1 MPLNGDVKT
10 FPLAAV
16 VQMVHDERK
25 TGILAVSTPRRR
37 MSIYFREGKIIH
49 VRGNTDK
56 ELKLG
61 ALLKANNLISED
73 RLEDMLAVSKAME
86 KRLGTVLLE
95 REYIEFDKLVSIIQL
110 QFKEGVANMLSWDE
124 AKFSYKD
131 GLDGFTDEI
140 KCEVDP
146 VRLVQEAKKRE
157 EFKGLIPND
166 QVVFQ
171 INPTVDTTKS
181 VHAARDLR
189 VLLLLDGRR
198 TVAQLIKETGYSRL
212 GAYRSLSK
220 LYAQNAIVRKGDDR
234 QPTQKMGTLEL
245 SPITTIYWN
254 LLQLVMT
261 DLAEELGASKATS
274 SFENSLRQSAYYE
287 RFLKPFRLDQDLAT
301 NISKMETLVQ
311 QQGQSLSQNDLVNGF
326 NQVLVLLLGEQYQFL
341 GYKGTRST
349 VQRMRASLQNVP
361 ATHRPLAQAI
371 SRFLE
376 HYENED
382 YLRGTK
388 QVASTQ
394 AGAASGVSE
403 ARSPQPTSP
412 QPTMSNMSGTA
423 IVNFYNDMF
432 SLVIS
437 DLEQEVGAKARELF
451 QGLVRS
457 SHHYD
462 TLLVHF
468 EVQDAS
474 DQNPLR
480 LKDNVKT
487 GELKLSG
494 QALVQTFQQVLR
506 GLLSEESRLL
516 GPKATDLTVSRLAER
531 MNASHTQFKP
541 LLDQLTAAVVSKPAK
556 TGS

>member
-10 FPLAAV
+10 FPLTAI
-16 VQMVHDERK
+16 VQMAHDERK
-25 TGILAVSTPRRR
+25 TGILTVSTPRQRC
-37 MSIYFREGKIIH
+37 SIYFREGKIIH

-61 ALLKANNLISED
+61 ALLKANNLINED

-95 REYIEFDKLVSIIQL
+95 REYIELDKLVSIIQL
-110 QFKEGVANMLSWDE
+110 QFREGVAAMLSWDE
-124 AKFSYKD
+124 AKFTYKD
-131 GLDGFTDEI
+131 GLDGYTDEI

-254 LLQLVMT
+254 LLQLIMT

-274 SFENSLRQSAYYE
+274 SLENSLRQSAYYE
-287 RFLKPFRLDQDLAT
+287 RFLKPFRFDQDLAT

-311 QQGQSLSQNDLVNGF
+311 QQRQSLSQNDLVNGF

-341 GYKGTRST
+341 GYKGTKST
-349 VQRMRASLQNVP
+349 VKRMRASLQNVP
-361 ATHRPLAQAI
+361 ATHRNLAQAI

-394 AGAASGVSE
+394 PGAASGISE
-403 ARSPQPTSP
+403 ARSP

-432 SLVIS
+432 RLVIS
-437 DLEQEVGAKARELF
+437 DLEQEVGAKARGLF
-451 QGLVRS
+451 QGLIKS
-457 SHHYD
+457 SNHYD
-462 TLLVHF
+462 TLLAHF
-468 EVQDAS
+468 EVQDSS

-480 LKDNVKT
+480 LKDSVKT
-487 GELKLSG
+487 GGLKLSG

-506 GLLSEESRLL
+506 GLLLEE
-516 GPKATDLTVSRLAER
+516 
-531 MNASHTQFKP
+531 
-541 LLDQLTAAVVSKPAK
+541 
-556 TGS
+556 

>member
-10 FPLAAV
+10 FPLAAI
-16 VQMVHDERK
+16 VQMVNDERK
-25 TGILAVSTPRRR
+25 TGILTVSTPRQRCG
-37 MSIYFREGKIIH
+37 IYFRGGNIIH

-95 REYIEFDKLVSIIQL
+95 REYIELDKLVSIIQL
-110 QFKEGVANMLSWDE
+110 QFKEGVASMLSWED

-146 VRLVQEAKKRE
+146 VRLVLEAKKRE

-171 INPTVDTTKS
+171 INPNVDTTKS

-189 VLLLLDGRR
+189 SLLLLDGRR

-212 GAYRSLSK
+212 AAYRSLAT
-220 LYAQNAIVRKGDDR
+220 LYAANAIVRKGDDR
-234 QPTQKMGTLEL
+234 QPTKKMGTLEL

-254 LLQLVMT
+254 LLQLIMT
-261 DLAEELGASKATS
+261 ALAEELGASKATS
-274 SFENSLRQSAYYE
+274 SLENSLRQSAYYE
-287 RFLKPFRLDQDLAT
+287 RFLKPFQFDQDLAT
-301 NISKMETLVQ
+301 NISKMEALIQ

-326 NQVLVLLLGEQYQFL
+326 NQVLVRLLGEQYQFL

-349 VQRMRASLQNVP
+349 VERMRASLESVP
-361 ATHRPLAQAI
+361 DTHRPLAQAI

-382 YLRGTK
+382 FLRGTK
-388 QVASTQ
+388 QVASNQT
-394 AGAASGVSE
+394 GAASGISE
-403 ARSPQPTSP
+403 ARSPQPK
-412 QPTMSNMSGTA
+412 MSNMSGSA

-432 SLVIS
+432 RLVIS
-437 DLEQEVGAKARELF
+437 DLEQEVGAKARGLF
-451 QGLVRS
+451 QGLMRS
-457 SHHYD
+457 SHQYD
-462 TLLVHF
+462 TLLAHF
-468 EVQDAS
+468 EVQDTS
-474 DQNPLR
+474 DPNPLR

-487 GELKLSG
+487 GELKLSA
-494 QALVQTFQQVLR
+494 QDLVQTFQQVLG
-506 GLLSEESRLL
+506 GLLLEESRLL

-541 LLDQLTAAVVSKPAK
+541 LLDQLTATVVSKPAK

>member
-10 FPLAAV
+10 FPLAAI

-131 GLDGFTDEI
+131 GLDGYTDEI

-171 INPTVDTTKS
+171 INPNVDTTKS

-198 TVAQLIKETGYSRL
+198 SVAQLIKETGYSRL

-254 LLQLVMT
+254 LLQQVMT
-261 DLAEELGASKATS
+261 SLAEELGASKATS
-274 SFENSLRQSAYYE
+274 SLENSLRQSAYYE

-301 NISKMETLVQ
+301 NISQMEALIQ
-311 QQGQSLSQNDLVNGF
+311 QQRQPLAQNDLVNGF

-361 ATHRPLAQAI
+361 AAHGTLAQAI
-371 SRFLE
+371 SRFLK

-388 QVASTQ
+388 QVASAQ
-394 AGAASGVSE
+394 AGAASGISE
-403 ARSPQPTSP
+403 ARST

-423 IVNFYNDMF
+423 IVNFYNDIF
-432 SLVIS
+432 RLVIS
-437 DLEQEVGAKARELF
+437 DLEQEVGAKAIGVFQELIK
-451 QGLVRS
+451 S
-457 SHHYD
+457 SNHYE
-462 TLLVHF
+462 TLLAHF

-480 LKDNVKT
+480 LKDSAKA
-487 GELKLSG
+487 GGLKLSA
-494 QALVQTFQQVLR
+494 QALVQTFQQVLK
-506 GLLSEESRLL
+506 GLLLEENRLL
-516 GPKATDLTVSRLAER
+516 GPKATDLTVSRLAEK
-531 MNASHTQFKP
+531 MKASHTQFKP
-541 LLDQLTAAVVSKPAK
+541 LLDQLTATVVSKPAK

>member
-10 FPLAAV
+10 FPLAAI

-131 GLDGFTDEI
+131 GLDGYTDEI

-171 INPTVDTTKS
+171 INPNVDTTKS

-198 TVAQLIKETGYSRL
+198 NVAQLIKETGYSRL
-212 GAYRSLSK
+212 AAYRSLSK
-220 LYAQNAIVRKGDDR
+220 LYAQNAIVRKGDDK
-234 QPTQKMGTLEL
+234 QPAKKMGTLEL

-254 LLQLVMT
+254 LLQQVMT
-261 DLAEELGASKATS
+261 SLAEELGASKATS
-274 SFENSLRQSAYYE
+274 SLENSLRQSAYYE

-301 NISKMETLVQ
+301 NISQMEALIQ
-311 QQGQSLSQNDLVNGF
+311 QQRQPLAQNDLVNGF

-361 ATHRPLAQAI
+361 AAHGTLAQAI
-371 SRFLE
+371 SRFLK

-388 QVASTQ
+388 QVASAQ
-394 AGAASGVSE
+394 AGAASGISE
-403 ARSPQPTSP
+403 ARST

-432 SLVIS
+432 RLVIS
-437 DLEQEVGAKARELF
+437 DLEQEVGAKAIGVFKELIK
-451 QGLVRS
+451 S
-457 SHHYD
+457 SNHYE
-462 TLLVHF
+462 TLLAHF

-480 LKDNVKT
+480 LKDSAKA
-487 GELKLSG
+487 GGLKLSA
-494 QALVQTFQQVLR
+494 QALVQTFQQVLK
-506 GLLSEESRLL
+506 GLLLEENRLL
-516 GPKATDLTVSRLAER
+516 GPKATDLTVSRLAEK
-531 MNASHTQFKP
+531 MKASHTQFKP
-541 LLDQLTAAVVSKPAK
+541 LLDQLTATVVSKPAK

>member
-1 MPLNGDVKT
+1 M
-10 FPLAAV
+10 
-16 VQMVHDERK
+16 
-25 TGILAVSTPRRR
+25 
-37 MSIYFREGKIIH
+37 
-49 VRGNTDK
+49 
-56 ELKLG
+56 KLG

-95 REYIEFDKLVSIIQL
+95 REYVEFDRLVSIIQL
-110 QFKEGVANMLSWDE
+110 QFKEVVSTTFGWDD

-131 GLDGFTDEI
+131 GLDGYTDEI

-166 QVVFQ
+166 QVIFQ

-220 LYAQNAIVRKGDDR
+220 LYAQNAIVRKGDDK
-234 QPTQKMGTLEL
+234 QPTKKVGTLEL
-245 SPITTIYWN
+245 SPITTLYWN
-254 LLQLVMT
+254 LLQLIMT

-274 SFENSLRQSAYYE
+274 SLENSLRQSAYYE
-287 RFLKPFRLDQDLAT
+287 RFLKPFQWNQDLAT
-301 NISKMETLVQ
+301 NINKMETLIQ

-326 NQVLVLLLGEQYQFL
+326 NQVIVRLLGEQYQFL
-341 GYKGTRST
+341 GYKGTKST

-361 ATHRPLAQAI
+361 ATHLNLAQAI
-371 SRFLE
+371 SRFLA

-382 YLRGTK
+382 YLEGTK
-388 QVASTQ
+388 QIASTQ
-394 AGAASGVSE
+394 AGAASGTSE
-403 ARSPQPTSP
+403 AESPR
-412 QPTMSNMSGTA
+412 PTMSNMSGTA

-432 SLVIS
+432 RLVIS
-437 DLEQEVGAKARELF
+437 DLEQEVGAKARGLF
-451 QGLVRS
+451 QGLIKS
-457 SHHYD
+457 SSHYD

-468 EVQDAS
+468 EVQDTS

-494 QALVQTFQQVLR
+494 QALVQTLQQVLR
-506 GLLSEESRLL
+506 GLLLEESRLL

-531 MNASHTQFKP
+531 MKASHTQFKP
-541 LLDQLTAAVVSKPAK
+541 WLDQLAATMVSRPAK

>member
-10 FPLAAV
+10 FPLAAI

-37 MSIYFREGKIIH
+37 MSIYFREGNIIH

-131 GLDGFTDEI
+131 GLDGYTDEI

-171 INPTVDTTKS
+171 INPNVDTTKS

-198 TVAQLIKETGYSRL
+198 NVAQLIKETGYSRL
-212 GAYRSLSK
+212 AAYRSLSK
-220 LYAQNAIVRKGDDR
+220 LYAQNAIVRKGDDK
-234 QPTQKMGTLEL
+234 QPTKKMGTLEL

-254 LLQLVMT
+254 LLQQVMT
-261 DLAEELGASKATS
+261 SLAEELGASKATS
-274 SFENSLRQSAYYE
+274 SLENSLRQSAYYE

-301 NISKMETLVQ
+301 NISQMEALIQ
-311 QQGQSLSQNDLVNGF
+311 QQRQPLAQNDIVNGF

-361 ATHRPLAQAI
+361 AAHGTLAQAI
-371 SRFLE
+371 SRFLK

-388 QVASTQ
+388 QVASAQ
-394 AGAASGVSE
+394 AGAASGISE
-403 ARSPQPTSP
+403 ARST

-432 SLVIS
+432 RLVIS
-437 DLEQEVGAKARELF
+437 DLEQEVGAKAIGVFQELIK
-451 QGLVRS
+451 S
-457 SHHYD
+457 SNHYE
-462 TLLVHF
+462 TLLAHF

-480 LKDNVKT
+480 LKDSAKA
-487 GELKLSG
+487 GGLKLSA
-494 QALVQTFQQVLR
+494 QALVQTFQQVLK
-506 GLLSEESRLL
+506 GLLLEENRLL
-516 GPKATDLTVSRLAER
+516 GPKATDLTVSRLAEK
-531 MNASHTQFKP
+531 MKASHTQFKP
-541 LLDQLTAAVVSKPAK
+541 LLDQLTATVVSKPAK

>member
-10 FPLAAV
+10 FPLPAI

-25 TGILAVSTPRRR
+25 TGILTVSTPRRR
-37 MSIYFREGKIIH
+37 CSIYFREGKIIH

-95 REYIEFDKLVSIIQL
+95 REYIDLEKLVSIIHL
-110 QFKEGVANMLSWDE
+110 QFKEVVSTMLSWDD

-131 GLDGFTDEI
+131 GLDGYADEI

-146 VRLVQEAKKRE
+146 VRLVLEAKKRE

-171 INPTVDTTKS
+171 INPKVDTSKS

-189 VLLLLDGRR
+189 ALLLLDGRR

-212 GAYRSLSK
+212 AAYRSLAN

-234 QPTQKMGTLEL
+234 QPTKKMGTLEL
-245 SPITTIYWN
+245 SPITTLYWS
-254 LLQLVMT
+254 LLQLIMT

-274 SFENSLRQSAYYE
+274 SLQNSLRQSAYYD
-287 RFLKPFRLDQDLAT
+287 RFLKPFQLDQDLAT
-301 NISKMETLVQ
+301 NISKMQTLIK
-311 QQGQSLSQNDLVNGF
+311 QQGQSLSQNDLINGF
-326 NQVLVLLLGEQYQFL
+326 NQVLVRLLGEQYQFL

-349 VQRMRASLQNVP
+349 VKRMRASLQNVP
-361 ATHRPLAQAI
+361 ATHRSLAQAI
-371 SRFLE
+371 SRFLA
-376 HYENED
+376 HYESED
-382 YLRGTK
+382 FLRGTK
-388 QVASTQ
+388 QVATAQ
-394 AGAASGVSE
+394 AGAASGISQ
-403 ARSPQPTSP
+403 ARSPQPK
-412 QPTMSNMSGTA
+412 MSNMSGSA

-432 SLVIS
+432 RLVIA
-437 DLEQEVGAKARELF
+437 DLEQEVGAKAQSLF
-451 QGLVRS
+451 QGLIRS
-457 SHHYD
+457 SHYSD
-462 TLLVHF
+462 TLLAHF
-468 EVQDAS
+468 EVQDTS
-474 DQNPLR
+474 DPNPLR
-480 LKDNVKT
+480 LKNNVKT

-494 QALVQTFQQVLR
+494 QDLVQTFQQVLR
-506 GLLSEESRLL
+506 GLLLEESQLL

-541 LLDQLTAAVVSKPAK
+541 LLDQLTATVVSKPAK

>member
-10 FPLAAV
+10 FPLAAI
-16 VQMVHDERK
+16 VQMAHDERK
-25 TGILAVSTPRRR
+25 TGILTVSTPRRR
-37 MSIYFREGKIIH
+37 IGIYFREGKIIH

-61 ALLKANNLISED
+61 ALLKANNLITED

-95 REYIEFDKLVSIIQL
+95 REYVEFDRLVSIIQL
-110 QFKEGVANMLSWDE
+110 QFKEVVSTTFGWDD

-131 GLDGFTDEI
+131 GLDGYTDEI

-166 QVVFQ
+166 QVIFQ

-220 LYAQNAIVRKGDDR
+220 LYAQNAIVRKGDDK
-234 QPTQKMGTLEL
+234 QPTKKVGTLEL
-245 SPITTIYWN
+245 SPITTLYWN
-254 LLQLVMT
+254 LLQLIMT

-274 SFENSLRQSAYYE
+274 SLENSLRQSAYYE
-287 RFLKPFRLDQDLAT
+287 RFLKPFQWNQDLAT
-301 NISKMETLVQ
+301 NINKMETLIQ

-326 NQVLVLLLGEQYQFL
+326 NQVIVRLLGEQYQFL
-341 GYKGTRST
+341 GYKGTKST

-361 ATHRPLAQAI
+361 ATHLNLAQAI
-371 SRFLE
+371 SRFLA

-382 YLRGTK
+382 YLEGTK
-388 QVASTQ
+388 QIASTQ
-394 AGAASGVSE
+394 AGAASGTSE
-403 ARSPQPTSP
+403 AESPR
-412 QPTMSNMSGTA
+412 PTMSNMSGTA

-432 SLVIS
+432 RLVIS
-437 DLEQEVGAKARELF
+437 DLEQEVGAKARGLF
-451 QGLVRS
+451 QGLIKS
-457 SHHYD
+457 SSHYD

-468 EVQDAS
+468 EVQDTS

-494 QALVQTFQQVLR
+494 QALVQTLQQVLR
-506 GLLSEESRLL
+506 GLLLEESRLL

-531 MNASHTQFKP
+531 MKASHTQFKP
-541 LLDQLTAAVVSKPAK
+541 LLDQLAATMVSRPAK

>member
-110 QFKEGVANMLSWDE
+110 QFKEGVANMLSWDD

-234 QPTQKMGTLEL
+234 QPTQKMSTLEL

-274 SFENSLRQSAYYE
+274 SLENSLRQSAYYE
-287 RFLKPFRLDQDLAT
+287 RFLKPFQFNQDLAT
-301 NISKMETLVQ
+301 NISKMETLIQ

>member
-10 FPLAAV
+10 FPLAAI
-16 VQMVHDERK
+16 VQMAHDERK
-25 TGILAVSTPRRR
+25 TGILEVSTPRRR

-131 GLDGFTDEI
+131 GLDGYTDEI

-171 INPTVDTTKS
+171 INPNVDTTKS

-198 TVAQLIKETGYSRL
+198 NVAQLIKETGYSRL
-212 GAYRSLSK
+212 AAYRSLSK
-220 LYAQNAIVRKGDDR
+220 LYAQNAIVRKGDDK
-234 QPTQKMGTLEL
+234 QPTKKMGTQEL

-254 LLQLVMT
+254 LLQQVMT
-261 DLAEELGASKATS
+261 SLAEELGASKATS
-274 SFENSLRQSAYYE
+274 SLENSLRQSAYYE

-301 NISKMETLVQ
+301 NISQMEALIQ
-311 QQGQSLSQNDLVNGF
+311 QQRQPLAQNDLVNGF

-361 ATHRPLAQAI
+361 AAHGTLAQAI
-371 SRFLE
+371 RRFLK

-388 QVASTQ
+388 QVASAQ
-394 AGAASGVSE
+394 AGAASGISE
-403 ARSPQPTSP
+403 ARST

-432 SLVIS
+432 RLVIS
-437 DLEQEVGAKARELF
+437 DLEQEVGAKAIGVFQELIK
-451 QGLVRS
+451 S
-457 SHHYD
+457 SNHYE
-462 TLLVHF
+462 TLLAHF

-480 LKDNVKT
+480 LKDSAKA
-487 GELKLSG
+487 GGLKLSA
-494 QALVQTFQQVLR
+494 QALVQTFQQVLK
-506 GLLSEESRLL
+506 GLLLEENRLL
-516 GPKATDLTVSRLAER
+516 GPKATDLTVSRLAEK
-531 MNASHTQFKP
+531 MKASHTQFKP
-541 LLDQLTAAVVSKPAK
+541 LLDQLTATVVSKPAK

>member
-10 FPLAAV
+10 FPLAAI

-25 TGILAVSTPRRR
+25 TGILEVSTPRRR

-131 GLDGFTDEI
+131 GLDGYTDEI

-171 INPTVDTTKS
+171 INPNVDTTKS

-198 TVAQLIKETGYSRL
+198 NVAQLIKETGYSRL
-212 GAYRSLSK
+212 AAYRSLSK
-220 LYAQNAIVRKGDDR
+220 LYAQNAIVRKGDDK
-234 QPTQKMGTLEL
+234 QPTKKMGTLEL

-254 LLQLVMT
+254 LLQQVMT
-261 DLAEELGASKATS
+261 SLAEELGASKATS
-274 SFENSLRQSAYYE
+274 SLENSLRQSAYYE

-301 NISKMETLVQ
+301 NISQMEALIQ
-311 QQGQSLSQNDLVNGF
+311 QQRQPLAQNDLVNGF

-361 ATHRPLAQAI
+361 AAHGTLAQAI
-371 SRFLE
+371 SRFLK

-388 QVASTQ
+388 QVASAQ
-394 AGAASGVSE
+394 AGAASGISE
-403 ARSPQPTSP
+403 ARST

-432 SLVIS
+432 RLVIS
-437 DLEQEVGAKARELF
+437 DLEQEVGAKAIGVFQELIK
-451 QGLVRS
+451 S
-457 SHHYD
+457 SNHYE
-462 TLLVHF
+462 TLLAHF

-480 LKDNVKT
+480 LKDSAKA
-487 GELKLSG
+487 GGLKLSA

-506 GLLSEESRLL
+506 GLLLEENRLL

-531 MNASHTQFKP
+531 MKASHAQFKP
-541 LLDQLTAAVVSKPAK
+541 LLDQLTATVVSKQAK

>member
-10 FPLAAV
+10 FPLAAI

-171 INPTVDTTKS
+171 INPNVDTTKS

-234 QPTQKMGTLEL
+234 QPTQKIGTLEL

-254 LLQLVMT
+254 MLQLVMT

-274 SFENSLRQSAYYE
+274 SLENSLRQSAYYE
-287 RFLKPFRLDQDLAT
+287 RFLKPFQFNQDLAT
-301 NISKMETLVQ
+301 NISKMETLIQ
-311 QQGQSLSQNDLVNGF
+311 QQGKSLSQNDLVNGF

-361 ATHRPLAQAI
+361 ATHRTLAQAI

-394 AGAASGVSE
+394 TGAASGISE
-403 ARSPQPTSP
+403 AKSPK
-412 QPTMSNMSGTA
+412 PTMSNMSGTA

-432 SLVIS
+432 RLVIS
-437 DLEQEVGAKARELF
+437 DLEQEVGAKARGLF
-451 QGLVRS
+451 QGLIKS
-457 SHHYD
+457 SNHYD
-462 TLLVHF
+462 TLLAHF
-468 EVQDAS
+468 EVQDSS
-474 DQNPLR
+474 DQDPLR
-480 LKDNVKT
+480 LKDSVKT
-487 GELKLSG
+487 GGLKLSG
-494 QALVQTFQQVLR
+494 QALVQTFQQVLM
-506 GLLSEESRLL
+506 GLLLEENRLL
-516 GPKATDLTVSRLAER
+516 GPKATDLTVSRLAEK
-531 MNASHTQFKP
+531 MKASHTQFKP
-541 LLDQLTAAVVSKPAK
+541 LLDQLTATVVSKQAK

>member
-10 FPLAAV
+10 FPLAAI
-16 VQMVHDERK
+16 VQMAHDERK
-25 TGILAVSTPRRR
+25 TGILTVSNPRQRC
-37 MSIYFREGKIIH
+37 SIYFREGKIIH

-95 REYIEFDKLVSIIQL
+95 REYIELDKLVSIIHL
-110 QFKEGVANMLSWDE
+110 QFKEGVAAMLSWDD

-131 GLDGFTDEI
+131 GLDGYTDEI

-146 VRLVQEAKKRE
+146 VRLVLEAKKRE

-212 GAYRSLSK
+212 AAYRSLAK
-220 LYAQNAIVRKGDDR
+220 LYAANAIVRKGDDK
-234 QPTQKMGTLEL
+234 QPTKKMGTLEL
-245 SPITTIYWN
+245 SPITTLYWN
-254 LLQLVMT
+254 LLQLIMT
-261 DLAEELGASKATS
+261 DLAEELGASKAAS
-274 SFENSLRQSAYYE
+274 SLENSLRQSAYYE
-287 RFLKPFRLDQDLAT
+287 RFLKPFQLNQDLAT
-301 NISKMETLVQ
+301 NINKMETLIQ
-311 QQGQSLSQNDLVNGF
+311 QQRQSLSQNDLINGF
-326 NQVLVLLLGEQYQFL
+326 NQVLVMLLGEQYQFL

-361 ATHRPLAQAI
+361 ATHQNLAQAI

-394 AGAASGVSE
+394 AGAASGISE
-403 ARSPQPTSP
+403 ARSP

-432 SLVIS
+432 KLVIS
-437 DLEQEVGAKARELF
+437 DLEQEVGAKARGLF
-451 QGLVRS
+451 QGLIKS
-457 SHHYD
+457 SNHYD

-468 EVQDAS
+468 EVQDTS
-474 DQNPLR
+474 DQSPLR
-480 LKDNVKT
+480 LKDNAKT

-506 GLLSEESRLL
+506 GLLLEENRLL

-531 MNASHTQFKP
+531 MKASHTQFKP
-541 LLDQLTAAVVSKPAK
+541 LLDQLTETVVSKQAK

>member
-10 FPLAAV
+10 FPLAAI

-25 TGILAVSTPRRR
+25 TGILAVSTPRQRC
-37 MSIYFREGKIIH
+37 SIYFREGKIIH

-95 REYIEFDKLVSIIQL
+95 REYIELDRLVSIIQL
-110 QFKEGVANMLSWDE
+110 QFREGVSSMLSWED
-124 AKFSYKD
+124 AKFFYKD
-131 GLDGFTDEI
+131 GLDGYTDEI

-171 INPTVDTTKS
+171 INPNVDTSKS

-212 GAYRSLSK
+212 AAYRSLSK

-234 QPTQKMGTLEL
+234 QPTKRMGTLEL
-245 SPITTIYWN
+245 SPITTLYWN
-254 LLQLVMT
+254 LLQLIMT

-274 SFENSLRQSAYYE
+274 SLENSLRQSAYYE
-287 RFLKPFRLDQDLAT
+287 RFLKPFQLNQDLTT
-301 NISKMETLVQ
+301 NINKMETLIQ
-311 QQGQSLSQNDLVNGF
+311 QQGRSLSQNDLINGF
-326 NQVLVLLLGEQYQFL
+326 NEVLVRLLGEQYQFL

-349 VQRMRASLQNVP
+349 VQRMRASLESVP
-361 ATHRPLAQAI
+361 ANHRPLAQAI
-371 SRFLE
+371 SRFLK

-382 YLRGTK
+382 FLRGTK

-394 AGAASGVSE
+394 AGTASGISK
-403 ARSPQPTSP
+403 ARNP
-412 QPTMSNMSGTA
+412 QPTMSNMSGAA

-432 SLVIS
+432 RLVIS
-437 DLEQEVGAKARELF
+437 DLELEVGAKARGLF
-451 QGLVRS
+451 QGLIRS
-457 SHHYD
+457 SQYAD
-462 TLLVHF
+462 TLLAHF
-468 EVQDAS
+468 DVQDTS
-474 DQNPLR
+474 DPNPLR
-480 LKDNVKT
+480 LKGDVQT
-487 GELKLSG
+487 GGLKLSG
-494 QALVQTFQQVLR
+494 QELVQTFQQVLR
-506 GLLSEESRLL
+506 GLLLEESRLL
-516 GPKATDLTVSRLAER
+516 GPKARDLTVSRLAER

-541 LLDQLTAAVVSKPAK
+541 LIDQLTATEASKPAK

>member
-10 FPLAAV
+10 FPLAAI

-25 TGILAVSTPRRR
+25 TGILTVSTPRQRCG
-37 MSIYFREGKIIH
+37 IYFRGGNIIH

-86 KRLGTVLLE
+86 KRLGILLLE
-95 REYIEFDKLVSIIQL
+95 REYLELDKLVSIIHL
-110 QFKEGVANMLSWDE
+110 QFKEIVSTMLSWED

-146 VRLVQEAKKRE
+146 VRLVLEAKKRE

-171 INPTVDTTKS
+171 INPNVDTSKS

-189 VLLLLDGRR
+189 ALLLLDGRR

-212 GAYRSLSK
+212 AAYRSLAN
-220 LYAQNAIVRKGDDR
+220 LYAANAIVRKGGDR
-234 QPTQKMGTLEL
+234 QPTKRMGTLEL
-245 SPITTIYWN
+245 SPITTLYWN
-254 LLQLVMT
+254 LLQLIMAA
-261 DLAEELGASKATS
+261 LAEELGASKATAS
-274 SFENSLRQSAYYE
+274 LENSLRQSAYYE
-287 RFLKPFRLDQDLAT
+287 RFLKPFQLDQDLAT
-301 NISKMETLVQ
+301 NINRMEALIQ
-311 QQGQSLSQNDLVNGF
+311 QQGQSLSQNDLINGF
-326 NQVLVLLLGEQYQFL
+326 NQVIVRLLGEQYQFL

-349 VQRMRASLQNVP
+349 VKRMRASLEGVP

-382 YLRGTK
+382 FLRGTK

-394 AGAASGVSE
+394 TGAASGISE
-403 ARSPQPTSP
+403 ARSPQPK
-412 QPTMSNMSGTA
+412 MSNMSGSA

-432 SLVIS
+432 RLVIS
-437 DLEQEVGAKARELF
+437 DLEQEVGAKARGLF
-451 QGLVRS
+451 QGLIRS
-457 SHHYD
+457 SHNYG
-462 TLLVHF
+462 TLLAHF

-474 DQNPLR
+474 DPNPLR

-494 QALVQTFQQVLR
+494 QDLVQTFQQVLR
-506 GLLSEESRLL
+506 GLLLEESRLL

-531 MNASHTQFKP
+531 MKASHTQFKP
-541 LLDQLTAAVVSKPAK
+541 LLDQLTATVVSKAAK